1 MAHYG
6 IICALYSEAAAF
18 IAARP
23 PVQQSIEVDART
35 SLIVSGMGRERAR
48 QAGQRL
54 IEAGV
59 DCLVSF
65 GAAGALAPALRPGD
79 LVAPQQVYEAGE
91 RYTVSAALPAS
102 MQECLSR
109 NNVTVHTGPL
119 ACAAQPLA
127 SVAAKQELF
136 RQTGAIAVDMES
148 AAVLE
153 MAQNNGLTACVLR
166 VIIDDAHTALPAAA
180 LRRVDEFGRTD
191 VPGLAG
197 DLLSAPQQMPAIVRL
212 ACASRRAAKTMKLVA
227 TATCQSRRTGL

>member
-1 MAHYG
+1 
-6 IICALYSEAAAF
+6 
-18 IAARP
+18 
-23 PVQQSIEVDART
+23 
-35 SLIVSGMGRERAR
+35 MGPERAR
-48 QAGQRL
+48 QAARQL

-65 GAAGALAPALRPGD
+65 GVAGALAPALKPGD

-91 RYTVSAALPAS
+91 KYTVNAALPTS
-102 MQECLSR
+102 MQECLFR
-109 NNVTVHTGPL
+109 NNSTIHTGPL

-153 MAQNNGLTACVLR
+153 MAQSNGLTACVLR
-166 VIIDDAHTALPAAA
+166 VIVDDAHTVLPAAA

-191 VPGLAG
+191 MPGLVS
-197 DLLSAPQQMPAIVRL
+197 DLLSAPRQIPAILRL
-212 ACASRRAAKTMKLVA
+212 ACASRRAARIMKLVA
-227 TATCQSRRTGL
+227 TCQSQRTGL

>member
-1 MAHYG
+1 
-6 IICALYSEAAAF
+6 
-18 IAARP
+18 
-23 PVQQSIEVDART
+23 
-35 SLIVSGMGRERAR
+35 MGRERAR

-65 GAAGALAPALRPGD
+65 GAAGALAAVLRPGD

-127 SVAAKQELF
+127 SVAAKQRLS
-136 RQTGAIAVDMES
+136 RQTGAVAVDMES
-148 AAVLE
+148 AAVLDT
-153 MAQNNGLTACVLR
+153 AQSNGLTACVLR
-166 VIIDDAHTALPAAA
+166 AIIDDADTALPAAA
-180 LRRVDEFGRTD
+180 LRRVDEFGRID
-191 VPGLAG
+191 LPGLAG
-197 DLLSAPQQMPAIVRL
+197 DLLKSPRQIPPVLHLARASRL
-212 ACASRRAAKTMKLVA
+212 AHGNMRAIAQGWLDSRRSFHRSSFL
-227 TATCQSRRTGL
+227 RRQGCGSQDAL